1 MKNMNKREIRKYCK
15 TFKHK
20 LPYVPKEKKRFT
32 DSINTSIKAFL
43 VEHPFATLEDIH
55 REFGTVEELCEE
67 YKDHL
72 TPEQMTK
79 SVRRTKLLCGLAG
92 IHCNCTY
99 FVLCIF
105 CIRSTNFC
113 SERNTYLYDYRIRN
127 SGGIENEN

>member
-92 IHCNCTY
+92 IIAIALILFCVY
-99 FVLCIF
+99 FVYEVRTSAPKEIH
-105 CIRSTNFC
+105 IYAIIE
-113 SERNTYLYDYRIRN
+113 SETQ
-127 SGGIENEN
+127 EE

>member
-1 MKNMNKREIRKYCK
+1 MNKREIRKYCK

-72 TPEQMTK
+72 T
-79 SVRRTKLLCGLAG
+79 TKLLCGLAG
-92 IHCNCTY
+92 IIAIALILFCVY
-99 FVLCIF
+99 FVYEVRTSAPKEIH
-105 CIRSTNFC
+105 IYTIIE
-113 SERNTYLYDYRIRN
+113 SETQ
-127 SGGIENEN
+127 EE

>member
-1 MKNMNKREIRKYCK
+1 MFRKK
-15 TFKHK
+15 
-20 LPYVPKEKKRFT
+20 KKRFT

-92 IHCNCTY
+92 IIAIALILFFVY
-99 FVLCIF
+99 FVYEVRTSAPKEIH
-105 CIRSTNFC
+105 IYTIIE
-113 SERNTYLYDYRIRN
+113 SETQ
-127 SGGIENEN
+127 EE

>member
-72 TPEQMTK
+72 TP
-79 SVRRTKLLCGLAG
+79 
-92 IHCNCTY
+92 
-99 FVLCIF
+99 
-105 CIRSTNFC
+105 
-113 SERNTYLYDYRIRN
+113 
-127 SGGIENEN
+127 

>member
-55 REFGTVEELCEE
+55 REFGT
-67 YKDHL
+67 
-72 TPEQMTK
+72 K

-92 IHCNCTY
+92 IIAIALILFCVY
-99 FVLCIF
+99 FVYEVRTSAPKEIH
-105 CIRSTNFC
+105 IYTIIE
-113 SERNTYLYDYRIRN
+113 SETQ
-127 SGGIENEN
+127 EE

>member
-1 MKNMNKREIRKYCK
+1 MFRKK
-15 TFKHK
+15 
-20 LPYVPKEKKRFT
+20 KKRFT

-92 IHCNCTY
+92 IIGEHPKVCVNLQTD
-99 FVLCIF
+99 V
-105 CIRSTNFC
+105 R
-113 SERNTYLYDYRIRN
+113 
-127 SGGIENEN
+127 

>member
-1 MKNMNKREIRKYCK
+1 MNKREIRKYCK

-20 LPYVPKEKKRFT
+20 LPYVPKEKNDLQT
-32 DSINTSIKAFL
+32 PSIRPLKLLL

-92 IHCNCTY
+92 IIAIA
-99 FVLCIF
+99 L
-105 CIRSTNFC
+105 FC
-113 SERNTYLYDYRIRN
+113 SVYILYTKYELLLRKKIHIYTI
-127 SGGIENEN
+127 IESETQEE